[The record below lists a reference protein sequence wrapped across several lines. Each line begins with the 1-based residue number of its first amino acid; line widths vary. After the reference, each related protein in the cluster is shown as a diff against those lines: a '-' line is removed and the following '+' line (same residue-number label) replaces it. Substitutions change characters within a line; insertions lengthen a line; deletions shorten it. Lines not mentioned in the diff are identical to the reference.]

1 LPASGSFAGR
11 ADAAP
16 TVSAVP
22 RVSALVV
29 MLLAL
34 AAAACGERSE
44 PLATELSA
52 YPVTVRG
59 AGEEPVVVRA
69 APERVVALTPAA
81 AELAAALGAGERL
94 VGLPSGVAVPGAAR
108 ARTVVRPSGL
118 FEASEVAA
126 LDPDAILA
134 APETDADLL
143 ARVARR
149 TGALV
154 YRHPNTSIRDVLRA
168 TIELGFV
175 LDEPVAARRLAA
187 AIRRDVGRVDT
198 AVAGRPPVRVFV
210 DLGFFVPAPPDSL
223 VADLVR
229 RAGGVLVPSAAS
241 EPTALTPCQVVRL
254 DPDLVLLVVE
264 PGDPPRPPLTASAA
278 CPSDVRQKTVSAER
292 VARAGPEIAAGLAD
306 LARALHG
313 DAVSLR

>member
-1 LPASGSFAGR
+1 
-11 ADAAP
+11 
-16 TVSAVP
+16 
-22 RVSALVV
+22 

-34 AAAACGERSE
+34 VAAACGERPE
-44 PLATELSA
+44 PLAAELSP
-52 YPVTVRG
+52 YPATVRG
-59 AGEEPVVVRA
+59 AGEEPVVVE
-69 APERVVALTPAA
+69 APPRRVVALTPAA

-94 VGLPSGVAVPGAAR
+94 VGVPSGVAVPGATE

-118 FEASEVAA
+118 FEVSEVAA

-134 APETDADLL
+134 SPEADPDLL

-154 YRHPNTSIRDVLRA
+154 YLHPNTSIRDVVRA
-168 TIELGFV
+168 ALELGFV
-175 LDEPVAARRLAA
+175 LGEPVAARRLAA
-187 AIRRDVGRVDT
+187 SIRRDVARVDA

-229 RAGGVLVPSAAS
+229 RAGGILVPAGRN
-241 EPTALTPCQVVRL
+241 EPAALTPCQVVRL
-254 DPDLVLLVVE
+254 DLDLVLLVVE
-264 PGDPPRPPLTASAA
+264 PGDPPRPPATAFAA
-278 CPSDVRQKTVSAER
+278 CPAEVRQETVAAER

-306 LARALHG
+306 VARALHG
-313 DAVSLR
+313 DAVSFR